1 MTQLPDDTTKSPFYH
16 TSVSLAQNK
25 SVLFIP
31 ITEEKVKWIN
41 VHPKT
46 KLCVSLGRQPKYDKA
61 NGKSRLLS
69 SYSSSCRF
77 YTLIANNNVSSHS
90 NANSNPPAATNG
102 NAINNNIQ
110 ELCYE
115 RAYIVLPPLIEWLR
129 VASAHT
135 EYRYSTLI
143 DRNDI
148 IQAAR
153 LLLPGVDCPPRQIC
167 CDEELPSAKMYT
179 IPSNITS
186 YNQGSIS
193 SNSSNSNGTADDH
206 IERGRRATIELS
218 FRLMLTGIPELLVQ
232 AMSLAPPTTR

>member
-1 MTQLPDDTTKSPFYH
+1 MRLETL
-16 TSVSLAQNK
+16 
-25 SVLFIP
+25 
-31 ITEEKVKWIN
+31 
-41 VHPKT
+41 
-46 KLCVSLGRQPKYDKA
+46 
-61 NGKSRLLS
+61 NGKSHLLS
-69 SYSSSCRF
+69 TSSFPSLSF
-77 YTLIANNNVSSHS
+77 HFLIGNSNVNSHNNAS
-90 NANSNPPAATNG
+90 NNPPATTNG

-135 EYRYSTLI
+135 EYRHSTLI

-153 LLLPGVDCPPRQIC
+153 LLLPGVDCPPRQMC

-179 IPSNITS
+179 VPSNIPP
-186 YNQGSIS
+186 YNQGSLS
-193 SNSSNSNGTADDH
+193 SSSSHSNGNDEY
-206 IERGRRATIELS
+206 IESGRRATIELS
-218 FRLMLTGIPELLVQ
+218 FRLMLTGIPELLTQ

>member
-1 MTQLPDDTTKSPFYH
+1 MF
-16 TSVSLAQNK
+16 
-25 SVLFIP
+25 
-31 ITEEKVKWIN
+31 
-41 VHPKT
+41 
-46 KLCVSLGRQPKYDKA
+46 
-61 NGKSRLLS
+61 
-69 SYSSSCRF
+69 SSSFCSHF
-77 YTLIANNNVSSHS
+77 LIANNNVNSH
-90 NANSNPPAATNG
+90 NNTNNNPPATTNG
-102 NAINNNIQ
+102 SAINNNIQ

-135 EYRYSTLI
+135 EYRHSTLI

-167 CDEELPSAKMYT
+167 FYEELPSAKMYT
-179 IPSNITS
+179 VPYN
-186 YNQGSIS
+186 NQGSMS
-193 SNSSNSNGTADDH
+193 SGSSNSNAADDY
-206 IERGRRATIELS
+206 IESGRRATIELS

>member
-1 MTQLPDDTTKSPFYH
+1 MIKRMG
-16 TSVSLAQNK
+16 
-25 SVLFIP
+25 
-31 ITEEKVKWIN
+31 KVI
-41 VHPKT
+41 
-46 KLCVSLGRQPKYDKA
+46 CY
-61 NGKSRLLS
+61 LLS
-69 SYSSSCRF
+69 FNSFFFFSRACLF
-77 YTLIANNNVSSHS
+77 LIGSNNNNVSSHS
-90 NANSNPPAATNG
+90 NANSNPPATTNG
-102 NAINNNIQ
+102 SVINNNVQ

-135 EYRYSTLI
+135 EYRHSTLI

-167 CDEELPSAKMYT
+167 CAEELPAAKMYT
-179 IPSNITS
+179 VPSNIAS
-186 YNQGSIS
+186 YNQGSLS
-193 SNSSNSNGTADDH
+193 SGSSNSNGAVDDY
-206 IERGRRATIELS
+206 IESGRRATIELS

>member
-1 MTQLPDDTTKSPFYH
+1 MSQERARTRK
-16 TSVSLAQNK
+16 
-25 SVLFIP
+25 
-31 ITEEKVKWIN
+31 
-41 VHPKT
+41 
-46 KLCVSLGRQPKYDKA
+46 R
-61 NGKSRLLS
+61 NGKSHLLA
-69 SYSSSCRF
+69 SSCS
-77 YTLIANNNVSSHS
+77 LIANNNVNSHN
-90 NANSNPPAATNG
+90 NANSNPPATTNG
-102 NAINNNIQ
+102 SAINNNIQ

-135 EYRYSTLI
+135 QYRHSTLI

-167 CDEELPSAKMYT
+167 CNEELPSAQMYT
-179 IPSNITS
+179 IPSNIQP
-186 YNQGSIS
+186 YNQGSMS
-193 SNSSNSNGTADDH
+193 SSSSNSNGTDDY
-206 IERGRRATIELS
+206 IESGRRATIELS

>member
-1 MTQLPDDTTKSPFYH
+1 M
-16 TSVSLAQNK
+16 
-25 SVLFIP
+25 
-31 ITEEKVKWIN
+31 
-41 VHPKT
+41 
-46 KLCVSLGRQPKYDKA
+46 
-61 NGKSRLLS
+61 LS
-69 SYSSSCRF
+69 SYILCSLFFFFFFFLS
-77 YTLIANNNVSSHS
+77 LIANNNVNSHG
-90 NANSNPPAATNG
+90 NANNNPPTTTNG

-135 EYRYSTLI
+135 EYRHSTLI

-179 IPSNITS
+179 IPSNIAS
-186 YNQGSIS
+186 YNQGSLS
-193 SNSSNSNGTADDH
+193 SGSSNSNGTSDDY
-206 IERGRRATIELS
+206 IESGRRATVELS

>member
-1 MTQLPDDTTKSPFYH
+1 MF
-16 TSVSLAQNK
+16 
-25 SVLFIP
+25 FF
-31 ITEEKVKWIN
+31 
-41 VHPKT
+41 
-46 KLCVSLGRQPKYDKA
+46 
-61 NGKSRLLS
+61 
-69 SYSSSCRF
+69 SCS
-77 YTLIANNNVSSHS
+77 LIANNNVNSH
-90 NANSNPPAATNG
+90 NNTNNNNNPPATTTNG
-102 NAINNNIQ
+102 SAINNNIQ

-135 EYRYSTLI
+135 EYRHSTLI

-167 CDEELPSAKMYT
+167 CDEELPSARMYT
-179 IPSNITS
+179 VPSNIAS
-186 YNQGSIS
+186 QYNQGSIS
-193 SNSSNSNGTADDH
+193 SGSSNSNGTDDY
-206 IERGRRATIELS
+206 IESARRATIELS

>member
-1 MTQLPDDTTKSPFYH
+1 M
-16 TSVSLAQNK
+16 
-25 SVLFIP
+25 
-31 ITEEKVKWIN
+31 
-41 VHPKT
+41 HPKRKRT
-46 KLCVSLGRQPKYDKA
+46 CVCVCVCLMKTSSKYDKA
-61 NGKSRLLS
+61 NGKSHLLS
-69 SYSSSCRF
+69 SYSFFLCF
-77 YTLIANNNVSSHS
+77 YTLIANNNVNSHG
-90 NANSNPPAATNG
+90 NANNNPATTTNG

-115 RAYIVLPPLIEWLR
+115 RAYIVLPPLLEWLR

-135 EYRYSTLI
+135 EYRHSTLI

-179 IPSNITS
+179 IPSNIAP

-193 SNSSNSNGTADDH
+193 SNSSNSNDDY

>member
-1 MTQLPDDTTKSPFYH
+1 MKHPHVTRG
-16 TSVSLAQNK
+16 
-25 SVLFIP
+25 
-31 ITEEKVKWIN
+31 KVIYN
-41 VHPKT
+41 ISFFVF
-46 KLCVSLGRQPKYDKA
+46 
-61 NGKSRLLS
+61 LS
-69 SYSSSCRF
+69 SSS
-77 YTLIANNNVSSHS
+77 LIANNNVNSHN
-90 NANSNPPAATNG
+90 NANNNPPATTNG

-135 EYRYSTLI
+135 EYRHSTLI

-167 CDEELPSAKMYT
+167 CNEELPSAKMYT
-179 IPSNITS
+179 IPSNHPS
-186 YNQGSIS
+186 PYNQGSIS
-193 SNSSNSNGTADDH
+193 SGSSNSNGASDDY
-206 IERGRRATIELS
+206 IESGRRATIELS

-232 AMSLAPPTTR
+232 AMNLAPPTTR

>member
-1 MTQLPDDTTKSPFYH
+1 MLSEF
-16 TSVSLAQNK
+16 L
-25 SVLFIP
+25 
-31 ITEEKVKWIN
+31 TELK
-41 VHPKT
+41 
-46 KLCVSLGRQPKYDKA
+46 
-61 NGKSRLLS
+61 
-69 SYSSSCRF
+69 
-77 YTLIANNNVSSHS
+77 LIAKRETPFILFSFFSHSLIGNNNVNSHNNAS
-90 NANSNPPAATNG
+90 NNPPATTNG
-102 NAINNNIQ
+102 SAINNNIQ

-135 EYRYSTLI
+135 EYRHSTLI

-153 LLLPGVDCPPRQIC
+153 LLLPGVDCPSRQIC

-179 IPSNITS
+179 IPSNIVS
-186 YNQGSIS
+186 PYNQGSIS
-193 SNSSNSNGTADDH
+193 SGSSNSNAADDY
-206 IERGRRATIELS
+206 IESGRRATIQLS

>member
-1 MTQLPDDTTKSPFYH
+1 MIAK
-16 TSVSLAQNK
+16 
-25 SVLFIP
+25 
-31 ITEEKVKWIN
+31 
-41 VHPKT
+41 
-46 KLCVSLGRQPKYDKA
+46 GKA
-61 NGKSRLLS
+61 IYNALS
-69 SYSSSCRF
+69 SFSSHF
-77 YTLIANNNVSSHS
+77 LIANNN
-90 NANSNPPAATNG
+90 NANSHNNANNNPPATTNG
-102 NAINNNIQ
+102 SAINNNIQ

-135 EYRYSTLI
+135 EYRHSTLI

-167 CDEELPSAKMYT
+167 FYEELPSAKMYAV
-179 IPSNITS
+179 PSNIQP
-186 YNQGSIS
+186 YNQGSMS
-193 SNSSNSNGTADDH
+193 SGSSNSNAVDDY
-206 IERGRRATIELS
+206 IESGRRATIELS